1 MEVKATTL
9 TMTKKVREAI
19 TLIEAGIP
27 KHGCSWEEMQRYL
40 LACQTVAGEAI
51 RNLSRYN
58 SEI

>member
-1 MEVKATTL
+1 
-9 TMTKKVREAI
+9 MTKKVREAI